1 MSRFP
6 TFSPQ
11 YRRRWIE
18 RGLWYDRTLVDYF
31 DEVVA
36 AVPDKVAIVF
46 PDGGEP
52 VETARPYLTPSRH
65 DGDLRL
71 TYGQWQAV
79 ADDLAAGL
87 LHHGI
92 GFEDIVTVQLPNWPE
107 MCLLQIALARIGAVI
122 QPMHVVYR
130 EREIRSMLRFCE
142 SAAIVVPSQLAGFD
156 FPRVL
161 RDMRQDLPH
170 LRLVAVCGAQDGG
183 GFPSLS
189 ELIAAGRDR
198 RELLHAHLKDHPAS
212 ADQVFFLNFTSGTEG
227 TPKGFLHTHNTLLP
241 ILKRFAEMGAKSA
254 PNAPEPVFLAN
265 SPMTHTYGHITT
277 YQTIFTR
284 SRMVLVE
291 RFKPGAI
298 LQIIE
303 RERVTLLSGTPAHFI
318 ALLDH
323 PDFSK
328 TDLRSV
334 RSVSVG
340 GAQCPQKLMAD
351 IERAFGVRIGN
362 TYGMGEDLLH
372 TQTLPTD
379 PPEVIRQTVGKPP
392 PGVELRIYDEAQARE
407 VPIGEIGEIAYR
419 GPALFLAY
427 FKNPEQTA
435 ATRNADGWFFT
446 GDIGFVDGEGY
457 LHLAGRKKEF
467 INRGGTKI
475 FPKDIED
482 VMLLHPK
489 VAQVA
494 IVGMPDYRLGERACA
509 YVVPQ
514 KGQTPTLV
522 EIQQFL
528 EAQQVAKNKWPERI
542 EIVAELP
549 LTPTGKILKRALTE
563 DIRRKVEAEA
573 ARGSG
578 GG

>member
-6 TFSPQ
+6 SFSPA

-18 RGLWYDRTLVDYF
+18 QGLWYDRTLTDFF

-36 AVPDKVAIVF
+36 AVPDQVAIVF
-46 PDGGEP
+46 PGGGDT
-52 VETARPYLTPSRH
+52 VESLRPYLAPSRRER
-65 DGDLRL
+65 DLRV
-71 TYGQWQAV
+71 TYLQWQAV

-87 LHHGI
+87 LHQGL

-142 SAAIVVPSQLAGFD
+142 SAATVVPSQLAGFD
-156 FPRVL
+156 FPLAL
-161 RDMRQDLPH
+161 REIGPDLPD
-170 LRLVAVCGAQDGG
+170 LRLVAVCGTGDGG
-183 GFPSLS
+183 GFPTIG
-189 ELIAAGRDR
+189 ELIAEGRER
-198 RELLHAHLKDHPAS
+198 RALLRSHIEKHPVS

-227 TPKGFLHTHNTLLP
+227 TPKGFLHTHNTFLP
-241 ILKRFAEMGAKSA
+241 TLKRFAEMGARAHPSA
-254 PNAPEPVFLAN
+254 PVYLAN
-265 SPMTHTYGHITT
+265 SPMTHTYGHMTT
-277 YQTIFTR
+277 YQTIFSR
-284 SRMVLVE
+284 SRVVLVE
-291 RFKPGAI
+291 KFNPGDI
-298 LQIIE
+298 LRIVEQE
-303 RERVTLLSGTPAHFI
+303 HVSALSGTPAHFI

-323 PDFSK
+323 PDFGK
-328 TDLRSV
+328 RDLRSI

-379 PPEVIRQTVGKPP
+379 PPEIIRQTVGKPP
-392 PGVELRIYDEAQARE
+392 PGVELRIYDEQQANE
-407 VPIGEIGEIAYR
+407 VPTGEIGEIAYR

-446 GDIGFVDGEGY
+446 GDIGFVDANGY

-482 VMLLHPK
+482 VLLLHPK
-489 VAQVA
+489 ISQIA

-509 YVVPQ
+509 YIVPQ
-514 KGQTPTLV
+514 KDQSPTLA
-522 EIQQFL
+522 EIQQYL
-528 EAQQVAKNKWPERI
+528 EGLHVAKNKWPERL
-542 EIVAELP
+542 ELVPELP
-549 LTPTGKILKRALTE
+549 LTPTGKILKRTLTD
-563 DIRRKVEAEA
+563 DIRRKVEEEA
-573 ARGSG
+573 ARGG
-578 GG
+578 GGG